1 VSEDRAGAPGARH
14 AHNAP
19 GAAAI
24 WAALVTVSAVV
35 ISVFDPALLQYVV
48 VVWAIVVGLVV
59 LAYAAAVMLRHV
71 PLQVIPRRELELPR
85 FRRRRPERETVPG
98 LREMERMVIFGQAS
112 AYDFESRLRPHL
124 VAIAEQRLAAH
135 GLTLGSAPE
144 RVRARLSADT
154 WELVRPDYEPLG
166 DRRRYGI
173 AWNQLVR
180 AVEGLDAL

>member
-1 VSEDRAGAPGARH
+1 
-14 AHNAP
+14 
-19 GAAAI
+19 
-24 WAALVTVSAVV
+24 
-35 ISVFDPALLQYVV
+35 
-48 VVWAIVVGLVV
+48 
-59 LAYAAAVMLRHV
+59 
-71 PLQVIPRRELELPR
+71 
-85 FRRRRPERETVPG
+85 
-98 LREMERMVIFGQAS
+98 
-112 AYDFESRLRPHL
+112 